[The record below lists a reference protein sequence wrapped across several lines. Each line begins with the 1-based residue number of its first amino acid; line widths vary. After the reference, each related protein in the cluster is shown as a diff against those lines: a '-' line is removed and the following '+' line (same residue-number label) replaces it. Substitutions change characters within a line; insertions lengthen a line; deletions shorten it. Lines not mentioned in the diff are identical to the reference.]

1 MRIRKNLLS
10 FFLLLITSLSA
21 LAQVKFATVVNGSE
35 YSKNE
40 NVQVDYVIE
49 NAASIESLTP
59 PAFKGFAVVSGPMQ
73 QSGMSVVNGATSK
86 YEGITYVLRPLVTGK
101 LVIPGATALIDGKQ
115 LRSNNVT
122 LTVTSGPPR
131 HANPSPSNPF
141 LGLAAPEEAPEVN
154 EEYVL
159 RKGESAAEKI
169 KDNLFVR
176 LEVNKTT
183 CYAGEP
189 IVAVYRLFSRLK
201 SESRV
206 TRRPS
211 LSQFSVYDMVQPEA
225 NAPTVEKV
233 NGKLYN
239 SHVIRKVQL
248 YPLQDGSFDLEPVEI
263 DNTISFLRLEN
274 GNNKISMQQLMDD
287 YMNGMTD
294 GKLEEQKI
302 TLASKPVTI
311 TVKPLP
317 AAGKP
322 ASFDGAV
329 GKFSIM
335 ATVPQ
340 MEISANETVAL
351 NVLLKGEGN
360 LPLINAPQLNWPAG
374 IEGFEP
380 VVKEDIDKTV
390 SPISGSKMFQ
400 YSFSVKQPGLI
411 TIPPV
416 AFSYFD
422 PAANAY
428 KTLFTDSIQL
438 DIRKAVK
445 KTAGNTKDESG
456 KTAAAE
462 GPDYKIFLWL
472 LAFVAFA
479 LLAILFRQKKKTPL
493 QPAQPAPGTDTTA
506 SQQAPDPPADI
517 FEAARYALTAV
528 NSQLF
533 YKETGRAVWN
543 MLQNK
548 FGLTSSELSKPVVM
562 RLLQQANAPATTI
575 LLLENVLN
583 ECELALYTPV
593 HTENDMRQTLE
604 KAERV
609 ERELQA
615 VSY

>member
-1 MRIRKNLLS
+1 MRIRKLLLS
-10 FFLLLITSLSA
+10 FCLLLINFLPA
-21 LAQVKFATVVNGSE
+21 LAQVKFSTVVAGRE
-35 YSKNE
+35 YSKSE
-40 NVQVDYVIE
+40 NVQVDYIVE
-49 NAASIESLTP
+49 NAVSIESLAP
-59 PAFKGFAVVSGPMQ
+59 PAFKGFTVVSGPMQ

-86 YEGITYVLRPLVTGK
+86 YEGITYFLRPLSAGK
-101 LVIPGATALIDGKQ
+101 LVIPGATAVVDGKQ
-115 LRSNNVT
+115 LRSNSIT
-122 LTVTSGPPR
+122 LTITNGPPK

-159 RKGESAAEKI
+159 RKGESAAAKI

-176 LEVNKTT
+176 LDVNKTT

-206 TRRPS
+206 TKRPS

-233 NGKLYN
+233 NGKMYN
-239 SHVIRKVQL
+239 AHIVRKVQL

-263 DNTISFLRLEN
+263 DNTVSFLRLEN
-274 GNNKISMQQLMDD
+274 GNNKVSMQQLMDD
-287 YMNGMTD
+287 YMNGITD

-322 ASFDGAV
+322 ISFDGAV
-329 GKFSIM
+329 GKFTIM

-340 MEISANETVAL
+340 IDISANETVEL

-360 LPLINAPQLNWPAG
+360 LPLINAPQVSWPAG

-380 VVKEDIDKTV
+380 IVKEDIDKTV

-400 YSFSVKQPGLI
+400 YSFSVKQTGSI

-416 AFSYFD
+416 AFSFFD

-428 KTLFTDSIQL
+428 KTIKTDSILL
-438 DIRKAVK
+438 DIKKAVK
-445 KTAGNTKDESG
+445 KAASNNETGATKTGTAKE
-456 KTAAAE
+456 
-462 GPDYKIFLWL
+462 PDYKIFLWL
-472 LAFVAFA
+472 LLFVAFA
-479 LLAILFRQKKKTPL
+479 IVVILFKRKKKTPDNK
-493 QPAQPAPGTDTTA
+493 QPAATVLTTLPEEVHAAPKDK
-506 SQQAPDPPADI
+506 
-517 FEAARYALTAV
+517 FEAARYALSAV

-533 YKETGRAVWN
+533 YRETGRVIWSI
-543 MLQNK
+543 LQDK
-548 FGLTSSELSKPVVM
+548 FKLTSSQLSKPVVL
-562 RLLQQANAPATTI
+562 RLLQQANTPTTTV

-604 KAERV
+604 KAERL
-609 ERELQA
+609 ERELQTPL
-615 VSY
+615 

>member
-1 MRIRKNLLS
+1 MRIRKLLLS
-10 FFLLLITSLSA
+10 FCLLLINFLPA
-21 LAQVKFATVVNGSE
+21 LAQVKFSTVVTGRE
-35 YSKNE
+35 YSKRE
-40 NVQVDYVIE
+40 NVQVDYIVE
-49 NAASIESLTP
+49 NAASIESLAP
-59 PAFKGFAVVSGPMQ
+59 PDFKGFTVVSGPMQ
-73 QSGMSVVNGATSK
+73 QSGMSIVNGATSK
-86 YEGITYVLRPLVTGK
+86 YEGITYFLRPLAAGK
-101 LVIPGATALIDGKQ
+101 LVIPGATAVVDGKL
-115 LRSNNVT
+115 LRSNSIAINIT
-122 LTVTSGPPR
+122 NGPPK
-131 HANPSPSNPF
+131 HASPSPSNPF

-176 LEVNKTT
+176 LDVNKTT

-206 TRRPS
+206 TKRPS

-239 SHVIRKVQL
+239 SHIIRKVQL

-263 DNTISFLRLEN
+263 DNTVSFLRLEN
-274 GNNKISMQQLMDD
+274 GSNKLSMQQLMDD
-287 YMNGMTD
+287 YMNGITD

-311 TVKPLP
+311 AVKPLP
-317 AAGKP
+317 PLGKP

-329 GKFSIM
+329 GRFTVM

-340 MEISANETVAL
+340 MEISASETVEL

-360 LPLINAPQLNWPAG
+360 LPLINAPQVSWPAG

-380 VVKEDIDKTV
+380 IVKEDIDKTV

-400 YSFSVKQPGLI
+400 YSFSVKQPGPI

-416 AFSYFD
+416 EFSYFD

-428 KTLFTDSIQL
+428 KTIKTDSILL
-438 DIRKAVK
+438 DIKKAVK
-445 KTAGNTKDESG
+445 KAAGNNETG
-456 KTAAAE
+456 ATKTAAAKE
-462 GPDYKIFLWL
+462 PDYKIFLWL
-472 LAFVAFA
+472 LLFVAFA
-479 LLAILFRQKKKTPL
+479 IIVILLKRKKKTL
-493 QPAQPAPGTDTTA
+493 VNHQPATVPGAAMTQEALTAPVDR
-506 SQQAPDPPADI
+506 

-533 YKETGRAVWN
+533 YRETGRVVWHL
-543 MLQNK
+543 LQDK
-548 FGLTSSELSKPVVM
+548 FKLTSSQLSKPVVM
-562 RLLQQANAPATTI
+562 RLLQQANTPATTI

-604 KAERV
+604 KAERLA
-609 ERELQA
+609 RELQTPL
-615 VSY
+615 

>member
-1 MRIRKNLLS
+1 MRIRKLLLS
-10 FFLLLITSLSA
+10 FCLLLINFLPA
-21 LAQVKFATVVNGSE
+21 LAQVKFSTVVTGRE
-35 YSKNE
+35 YSKRE
-40 NVQVDYVIE
+40 NVQVDYIVE
-49 NAASIESLTP
+49 NAASIESLAP
-59 PAFKGFAVVSGPMQ
+59 PDFKGFTVVSGPMQ
-73 QSGMSVVNGATSK
+73 QSGMSIVNGATSK
-86 YEGITYVLRPLVTGK
+86 YEGITYFLRPLAAGK
-101 LVIPGATALIDGKQ
+101 LVIPGATAVVDGKL
-115 LRSNNVT
+115 LRSNSIAINIT
-122 LTVTSGPPR
+122 NGPPK
-131 HANPSPSNPF
+131 HASPSPSNPF

-159 RKGESAAEKI
+159 RKGESAAAKI

-176 LEVNKTT
+176 LDVNKTT

-206 TRRPS
+206 TKRPS

-239 SHVIRKVQL
+239 SHIIRKVQL

-263 DNTISFLRLEN
+263 DNTVSFLRLEN
-274 GNNKISMQQLMDD
+274 GSNKLSMQQLMDD
-287 YMNGMTD
+287 YMNGITD

-311 TVKPLP
+311 AVKPLP
-317 AAGKP
+317 PLGKP

-329 GKFSIM
+329 GRFTVM

-340 MEISANETVAL
+340 MEISASETVEL

-360 LPLINAPQLNWPAG
+360 LPLINAPQVSWPAG

-380 VVKEDIDKTV
+380 IVKEDIDKTV

-400 YSFSVKQPGLI
+400 YSFSVKQPGPI

-416 AFSYFD
+416 EFSYFD

-428 KTLFTDSIQL
+428 KTIKTDSILL
-438 DIRKAVK
+438 DIKKAVK
-445 KTAGNTKDESG
+445 KAAGNNETG
-456 KTAAAE
+456 ATKTAAAKE
-462 GPDYKIFLWL
+462 PDYKIFLWL
-472 LAFVAFA
+472 LLFVAFA
-479 LLAILFRQKKKTPL
+479 IIVILLKRKKKTL
-493 QPAQPAPGTDTTA
+493 VNHQPATVPGAAMTQEALTAPVDR
-506 SQQAPDPPADI
+506 

-533 YKETGRAVWN
+533 YRETGRVVWHL
-543 MLQNK
+543 LQDK
-548 FGLTSSELSKPVVM
+548 FKLTSSQLSKPVVM
-562 RLLQQANAPATTI
+562 RLLQQANTPATTI

-604 KAERV
+604 KAERLD
-609 ERELQA
+609 RELQTPL
-615 VSY
+615 